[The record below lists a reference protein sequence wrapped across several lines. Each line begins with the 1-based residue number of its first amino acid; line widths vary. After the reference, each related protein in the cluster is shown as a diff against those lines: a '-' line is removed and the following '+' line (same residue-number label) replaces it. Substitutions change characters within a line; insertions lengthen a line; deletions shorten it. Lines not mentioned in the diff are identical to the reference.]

1 VPTFTYN
8 TKIRGQSRNG
18 EVEAET
24 AKAAILKLRQQNIRV
39 TMVKKKKSRSDFFGP
54 PKQRITERDLIVFTR
69 QFSTMV
75 DAGLPIVQCLDILG
89 KQMDNKTFGEVVMD
103 VKTSIESGGDLSESL
118 RKHPKVFDTL
128 YSNLVEAGEAGGIL
142 DIILRK
148 LAEYIEKAAALKK
161 KVKSAMVYPAVIIT
175 VAVGVVTFL
184 MIFVIPAFATM
195 FSGAGQELPAPT
207 AIVMAISDFFRTK
220 WYYVFGGI
228 FALIFFTKKLYS
240 TDRGRLEIDR
250 NLLKMPIIGLL
261 IRKVAVAKFSRTLGT
276 LVSSGVPIIE
286 ALEICARTAGN
297 KIIENAVYKTID
309 AIKEGESI
317 AAPIAREGVFPPM
330 VIQMIDV
337 GENSGQLDKMLIK
350 IADFYDE
357 EVDTAVQNLTALLEP
372 ALMVFL
378 GIIVG
383 FIVVAMYLPI
393 FKIGDAI

>member
-1 VPTFTYN
+1 MPTFTYN